1 MAIPALAHGPQY
13 WGSGSTSSS
22 LAGSPAS
29 TPAAGNK
36 LFLGFS
42 AGSPPTGVTI
52 TDSGTTP
59 GAWTLVGNLVLA
71 TTQLWVWS
79 KVSSGDETTITV
91 SWGGG
96 TTYSSANFMEWSS
109 AGATETAVTGSTASA
124 STPVAFGPISAPS
137 NANAVP
143 IVFMGFRKGGT
154 LGSWTVS
161 SGWTAGLGAQT
172 NDSCLSAYQTTPP
185 NAAVSGS
192 MAYTGSGPTGA
203 AVAWLGFFL
212 DPPGSSSNPAAVSS
226 GFGAFACGAA
236 VSATLATAI
245 AAGIGPNATA
255 ATASAA
261 NATATASALGAAS
274 TAAQVSSLQAIN
286 AGTSFGALA
295 ASLTAA
301 QHQALAAAADFGP
314 LSSSLTVSAISGI
327 DTAAIDSSLGA
338 LSSSLTVTAHA
349 GINSASVVATLPG
362 FGTVIQTGA
371 TQAMQ
376 ASALLALETSVSLSA
391 QTTGQIH
398 STLGPLATS
407 ITAKPPP
414 AGYVADGNYYVA
426 LAARPFYASLAARP
440 FYILSNP
447 NMTPIFN
454 TLDPRET
461 LVLTFDGTADL
472 ASGETLTAID
482 NVAITVQ
489 SGAPTSTLP
498 TLTGQ
503 VVNGSPVTLT
513 VNGKT
518 ITIATGC
525 CVQAVGSGGVT
536 GTQYLIAITCAT
548 SNPDKVLTLKGILP
562 VSAN

>member
-1 MAIPALAHGPQY
+1 MASPSLVHGPQY
-13 WGSGSTSSS
+13 WFNAGTATSLAGTPTNTPTSGNTLFVGVSSGASFSS
-22 LAGSPAS
+22 LA
-29 TPAAGNK
+29 
-36 LFLGFS
+36 
-42 AGSPPTGVTI
+42 I
-52 TDSGTTP
+52 TDNGTTP
-59 GAWTLVGNLVLA
+59 GAWTLIGNLVLS

-79 KVSSGDETTITV
+79 KVSSGNETSITV
-91 SWGGG
+91 TG
-96 TTYSSANFMEWSS
+96 TGTATYLTAEYLEYSS
-109 AGATETAVTGSTASA
+109 AGAIETPVTGSTASA
-124 STPVAFGPISAPS
+124 ASPVAFGPIGPPS

-143 IVFMGFRKGGT
+143 IVFMGFRKGV
-154 LGSWTVS
+154 SAANWTVS
-161 SGWTAGLGAQT
+161 GGWLAGLGGQA
-172 NDSCLSAYQTTPP
+172 NDSCLVAYQTTAP
-185 NAAVSGS
+185 NAAVSGT
-192 MAYTGSGPTGA
+192 MAYSGTNPNGSMVG
-203 AVAWLGFFL
+203 WLGFFL
-212 DPPGSSSNPAAVSS
+212 DPPGGSSNPAAVSS

-261 NATATASALGAAS
+261 NATATASALGAVS
-274 TAAQVSSLQAIN
+274 TAAQVSGLQAIN

-301 QHQALAAAADFGP
+301 QHQALAAASDFGA

-327 DTAAIDSSLGA
+327 DTAAIDSSLGT
-338 LSSSLTVTAHA
+338 LSSSLIVTAHA
-349 GINSASVVATLPG
+349 GINSAAVVATLPG

-391 QTTGQIH
+391 QTTGQIQA
-398 STLGPLATS
+398 TLGPLATS

-447 NMTPIFN
+447 NMTPSFN

-503 VVNGSPVTLT
+503 IINGSPVTLT